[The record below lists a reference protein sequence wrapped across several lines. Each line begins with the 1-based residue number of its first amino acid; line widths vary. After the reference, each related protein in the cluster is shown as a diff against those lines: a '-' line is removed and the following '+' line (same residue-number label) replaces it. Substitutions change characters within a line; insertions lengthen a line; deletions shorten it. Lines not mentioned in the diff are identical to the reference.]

1 MTRRHRVSI
10 RRWITLLVMVPLL
23 LSGCQ
28 GSPAPPSTT
37 PEPSPAASEAAP
49 ASVEADPTAIATA
62 APSPQSAASGAT
74 AAPQPTA
81 TPGPAPPTVTPTAAA
96 VPTPT
101 APAASSPPP
110 GGWPEYVVS
119 GTAGT
124 GLWLRRTPGGQQL
137 TIYRE
142 GSRLQQLSPDQEAQ
156 GLTWRN
162 VRTQD
167 GTEGWMAARYLALE
181 IFVVI
186 GTEREGLKLRR
197 TPGGEPLGTYREFT
211 RLDQIGPDR
220 DLDGMLWRNVRAP
233 GDAEGWVAAE
243 YTVLASQAPPPPVA
257 GPSRLVIPTIG
268 VDAAVEPV
276 GLTHDGAMDVPS
288 GPHTVGWYHFG
299 SPPGAV
305 GSAVMDGHVD
315 YRGVGPAVFW
325 RLRELAP
332 GDTLVVVTEDGDE
345 RRFRVTEVASY
356 PNASV
361 PMERIF
367 GSAASPRL
375 NLITCDGAFIAR
387 DRNYD
392 HRLVVYSEAIE

>member
-1 MTRRHRVSI
+1 MTRPPRVST
-10 RRWITLLVMVPLL
+10 RRWIALLLLVSLL

-37 PEPSPAASEAAP
+37 PEPSPAANEPAP

-62 APSPQSAASGAT
+62 APLPQAAAASAT
-74 AAPQPTA
+74 AVPQPTA
-81 TPGPAPPTVTPTAAA
+81 TPRPAPPTVTPTAAA

-137 TIYRE
+137 SIYRE
-142 GSRLQQLSPDQEAQ
+142 GSRLQQLAPDQDAQ
-156 GLTWRN
+156 GLT
-162 VRTQD
+162 
-167 GTEGWMAARYLALE
+167 
-181 IFVVI
+181 
-186 GTEREGLKLRR
+186 
-197 TPGGEPLGTYREFT
+197 
-211 RLDQIGPDR
+211 
-220 DLDGMLWRNVRAP
+220 WRNVRAP

-268 VDAAVEPV
+268 VDAAVERV

-288 GPHTVGWYHFG
+288 GPYTVGWYHFG

-305 GSAVMDGHVD
+305 GNAVIDGHVD

-345 RRFRVTEVASY
+345 RRFRVTEVVSY

-361 PMERIF
+361 PLERIF
-367 GSAASPRL
+367 GPAASPRL
-375 NLITCDGAFIAR
+375 NLITCDGTFIAR

-392 HRLVVYSEAIE
+392 QRLVVYAEAIE